1 MPLQLA
7 RHGLTAEQVHVIGE
21 AVGALIRGYTREAG
35 VWGRRSARRA
45 VGQAGAPTRRR
56 KRGPV
61 EVTPQTLAEMLG
73 APAEPNVEAAGRNG
87 RPGVAAGL
95 CRTAVGGGEVLDVE
109 ASRLPGSG
117 ALVLIG
123 RQGEV
128 IAGVGA
134 DRAVVAARQRRTL
147 RPRPGFPARHRRH
160 LHVQLAEVPK
170 EGVSA
175 GVTMA
180 AALVSAFT
188 RRPVRTDDVAMTGE
202 ITLDGQVLPA
212 GGIAEKVLTAHRGG
226 LRRVLL
232 PRRNRKQVD
241 ADLGD
246 DLRRVVAV
254 DYVTRVDELLELA
267 LQPTPAAGS
276 VAALTPAGRAS

>member
-1 MPLQLA
+1 
-7 RHGLTAEQVHVIGE
+7 
-21 AVGALIRGYTREAG
+21 
-35 VWGRRSARRA
+35 
-45 VGQAGAPTRRR
+45 
-56 KRGPV
+56 
-61 EVTPQTLAEMLG
+61 MLG

-95 CRTAVGGGEVLDVE
+95 CRTAEGGGEVLDVE

-134 DRAVVAARQRRTL
+134 HRAVVAARQRCTL
-147 RPRPGFPARHRRH
+147 RPRPGLPARHRRH

-202 ITLDGQVLPA
+202 VTLGGQVLPA
-212 GGIAEKVLTAHRGG
+212 GGIAEKVLAAHRGG

-241 ADLGD
+241 ADLGE

>member
-1 MPLQLA
+1 
-7 RHGLTAEQVHVIGE
+7 
-21 AVGALIRGYTREAG
+21 
-35 VWGRRSARRA
+35 
-45 VGQAGAPTRRR
+45 
-56 KRGPV
+56 
-61 EVTPQTLAEMLG
+61 MLG

-95 CRTAVGGGEVLDVE
+95 CRTAVGGGEVIDVE

-134 DRAVVAARQRRTL
+134 HRAVVAARQRRTL
-147 RPRPGFPARHRRH
+147 RPRPGLPARHRRH
-160 LHVQLAEVPK
+160 LHVQLDEVPK

-180 AALVSAFT
+180 AALVSALT
-188 RRPVRTDDVAMTGE
+188 RRRVSTDDVAMTGE
-202 ITLDGQVLPA
+202 VTLGGQVLPA
-212 GGIAEKVLTAHRGG
+212 GGIAEKVLAAHRGG

-232 PRRNRKQVD
+232 PRRNRKRSMRIS
-241 ADLGD
+241 ATICG
-246 DLRRVVAV
+246 AWSPS
-254 DYVTRVDELLELA
+254 T
-267 LQPTPAAGS
+267 T
-276 VAALTPAGRAS
+276 